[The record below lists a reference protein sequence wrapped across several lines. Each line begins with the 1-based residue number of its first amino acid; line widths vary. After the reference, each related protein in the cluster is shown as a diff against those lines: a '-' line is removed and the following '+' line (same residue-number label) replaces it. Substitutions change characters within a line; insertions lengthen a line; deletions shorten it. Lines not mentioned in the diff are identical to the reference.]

1 MYSYENASKQN
12 DMKYIDVKFVI
23 KQPNIM
29 KKWIKAFKCISC
41 ENAFSQ
47 NDMKHLDVKFVI
59 PNLNLQYL
67 W

>member
-29 KKWIKAFKCISC
+29 KKWIKTFKCISC
-41 ENAFSQ
+41 ENALKQ
-47 NDMKHLDVKFVI
+47 NK
-59 PNLNLQYL
+59 
-67 W
+67 